1 LNRKP
6 KLQTQQKTQLFT
18 RWQSI
23 TDKVF
28 AIKVQNTTASELTP
42 ANRTLLEGTN
52 NSIFN
57 FFIVQL
63 ENLDYDESKYS
74 ANLTNVILVQLIEK
88 PNENE
93 NRDENKEN
101 EPVSSENKLQE
112 IRENGIQEIEDSED
126 EKDSESGQEKKTSNA
141 GSVSQIENIPEDE
154 SDDDN
159 FVIDM
164 VETVDPETL
173 PEAMKDKS
181 SDSIEITKSRPS
193 SPVGESSISQPKIKG
208 DEDKESQK
216 SMETKKTTQRT
227 EPSSANSNESSG
239 APKNTDN
246 QENVPV
252 VQEILDS
259 TDPLSAQENEDDL
272 VEVVSDRPPPEI
284 DTFWCLENCKIS
296 GLKSVPPSFQSR
308 NNPGSPNV
316 DFSVGGLYYKIYAAI
331 QERRHASNLIIRPTF
346 ISHKRLYLAIEQKN
360 YSNTSAF
367 MEAAKEAYLD
377 KMVEE
382 DINMSAST
390 FCRECFRVFSTPF
403 DLQVH
408 KELVHNIQHAAT
420 CRICEYNFGQPSI
433 LLKHMAAVHS
443 RPHNATQGG
452 REIMGAYKCQL
463 CKFCS
468 PLYSELIRHFK
479 DYHANSGWLLCPFCT
494 RCFSSDVQYENHLQ
508 LHINK
513 DKFFRCQSCRLVF
526 ESETSRSRHEIEM
539 HGRAKWL
546 QVEAN
551 PCVPAGIKVWVRG
564 EADSRSKIVDCE
576 GLKDDQA
583 VRALCLRD
591 CTNHS
596 AKQTFSGG
604 KRKALPKGVEKLI
617 PKHLIVAK
625 KAFREEV
632 LTSQRRSQAAP
643 TKEMTEEESAK
654 QEEDKE
660 LKKLI
665 REKEDE
671 SGRLMPNRLR
681 NTFEHQMCELVY
693 HLSGAKDEQPVF
705 PIQPQMKELCDI
717 KVEILE
723 KNELEQKLKIEQ
735 SVKLSAKR
743 FFDFKTDP
751 MFAVPELKKEKSIFD
766 IERENEELK
775 KKGAEDMAI
784 EDRNMDGKYYEC
796 IECKSTFD
804 TGAELVAHFSLCPIR
819 TTKGE
824 WDTSCP
830 VLAADRKSTIII
842 NCLK

>member
-1 LNRKP
+1 
-6 KLQTQQKTQLFT
+6 
-18 RWQSI
+18 
-23 TDKVF
+23 
-28 AIKVQNTTASELTP
+28 
-42 ANRTLLEGTN
+42 
-52 NSIFN
+52 
-57 FFIVQL
+57 
-63 ENLDYDESKYS
+63 
-74 ANLTNVILVQLIEK
+74 LTNVILVQLIEK
-88 PNENE
+88 PNEKE

-101 EPVSSENKLQE
+101 EPVPSENGLEE
-112 IRENGIQEIEDSED
+112 IRENGIQEIEDSGD
-126 EKDSESGQEKKTSNA
+126 ENNGDSAPKKKTSPTE
-141 GSVSQIENIPEDE
+141 SVSQVEDNQE
-154 SDDDN
+154 DDSDDDN

-164 VETVDPETL
+164 IETVDPETL
-173 PEAMKDKS
+173 PQAMKDKS
-181 SDSIEITKSRPS
+181 SDDIEITKSRPS
-193 SPVGESSISQPKIKG
+193 SPVRGATTSKIVGDDDNESHK
-208 DEDKESQK
+208 
-216 SMETKKTTQRT
+216 
-227 EPSSANSNESSG
+227 SNESS
-239 APKNTDN
+239 AVPKNTNN

-252 VQEILDS
+252 VEEILDS

-272 VEVVSDRPPPEI
+272 VEVISDKPPPEI
-284 DTFWCLENCKIS
+284 DTFWCLENCKIV

-308 NNPGSPNV
+308 ANPGSPNV

-346 ISHKRLYLAIEQKN
+346 ISHKRLYLALEQKS
-360 YSNTSAF
+360 YQNTTAF

-408 KELVHNIQHAAT
+408 KELVHTIQHAAT

-443 RPHNATQGG
+443 RPYNGNRGG

-479 DYHANSGWLLCPFCT
+479 DYHANSGWLICPFCT

-508 LHINK
+508 LHVNK
-513 DKFFRCQSCRLVF
+513 EKFFRCQSCRLVF

-546 QVEAN
+546 QFEAN

-564 EADSRSKIVDCE
+564 EADSRSKMVDCQ

-596 AKQTFSGG
+596 SKHTVSGG
-604 KRKALPKGVEKLI
+604 KRKALPKGVDKLI

-643 TKEMTEEESAK
+643 TKEMSEEEAAK

-660 LKKLI
+660 LIQLI

-671 SGRLMPNRLR
+671 SGRRVPNRLR
-681 NTFEHQMCELVY
+681 NTFEHQMCELIY
-693 HLSGAKDEQPVF
+693 HCSGAKDKELEF
-705 PIQPQMKELCDI
+705 PIHPSMKELCDI

-723 KNELEQKLKIEQ
+723 KDEMEQKLKIEQ
-735 SVKLSAKR
+735 STKFSANR

-766 IERENEELK
+766 IERENEELR

-796 IECKSTFD
+796 IECKSRFD

-819 TTKGE
+819 TKKGE

-830 VLAADRKSTIII
+830 VLAADRKSTMIFYS
-842 NCLK
+842 LKLFFCQKVWKPIALLLLYSSI